1 MIELIFLYTFF
12 TVFTL
17 LKERFILKIK
27 DLLRKI
33 HFFYLFILC
42 TFSICIEPIAAQYKK
57 PLDVKKTNVSKLDS
71 IKNQRAL
78 TIKLLDAQRK
88 RRTDSLAKIQRYK
101 LSKHFKDSV
110 NKKRLQ
116 RTDSIKQVR
125 FAILDA
131 QKQARLRKLDSINL
145 LRNPNYKPQA
155 RPLPNTKQAN
165 IKINLPKNNKRYNDS
180 LLLMQTSIGN
190 KTTKKRL
197 SKADSLQNVRKLLL
211 AEKAAQRKAQMDSIA
226 AVRKQRADSILQIKK
241 SKNEQLEEVK
251 KRKENVAKSNEKK
264 SEEKFK
270 LALELKIQKKREA
283 FSNENMLKKGWY
295 FPRNFIQNLFT
306 RYNYYF
312 NAQKKISEAS
322 ANMDRQCVDK
332 FDTLINIFTYM
343 PKDSSLYAAD
353 MDSIVRKASLGLQIH
368 DPRTKWADDLYFL
381 MGKAYYYKGD
391 YENAIAAFRYAMLV
405 QDLYPT
411 KGKATTKQSGDKL
424 SVVKNKKKGPLGWF
438 AHKPIKNDAILWLC
452 RTLVDNKKFGEA
464 ESVLD
469 LLESDRKTDRFMKGK
484 VALEHAYLAIKDED
498 FVLASDMLAKVT
510 ATKKIAKSTKLRAS
524 FLLGQLSFSQHAY
537 DKAITAYSKTLDYH
551 PNLAMDFE
559 ARKGIALSKVA
570 FGNADSKAL
579 SSLKDMLR
587 DNKYSNYQDQVYYML
602 GKLSLQVDTK
612 NSAITYFQ
620 KGLHLNK
627 IAPAQKA
634 ILYAAL
640 ANVYFDNG
648 NYKNA
653 KIAFDSLD
661 KYKTNAAKHAEVVL
675 ALSRSKVIDEIVIPI
690 RSIKEKDSL
699 LHLAS
704 LSDKEQKAIAKKAIR
719 QLERLQADSV
729 NQNNTVSVSIPT
741 VVTKETSTWYF
752 GNSNQIQLGAAD
764 FKRKWGSRP
773 NVDHWRRIASIGQN
787 NTNLPSEQETK
798 KGVADSSKLNEKG
811 LPSEAYLLSILP
823 KTKVEQERL
832 LNQIQKHYIDLANA
846 YLDNLDDHKNASF
859 TLDTLLKRF
868 PKSIYKPEALYMY
881 YRMALKQNNVR
892 LAQKMVTQ
900 LKDSFSQSKWAML
913 VKPSAEQDWNIQNQ
927 KKMLQQYD
935 AVYDQVNERN
945 FDSAIVA
952 INTINLDKYAD
963 TMKQRIY
970 LLKAISYVGLNKFI
984 VADSFFKS
992 VKPFIKNQSLSDW
1005 VIAVEQQINTH
1016 IKQDTASKQTLL
1028 LKNSASN
1035 TFSIDTNVVFNVI
1048 IYTTIKESLAN
1059 ALKASIKLW
1068 NTNTFK
1074 SSTLKVEGINL
1085 ANGVRIIYVSAFSN
1099 LSGSTQYIS
1108 NLTNSILMK
1117 QIPASDYSMY
1127 PISNLNYS
1135 KITNPDLWFSYF
1147 EFWKSN
1153 FLKK

>member
-1 MIELIFLYTFF
+1 M
-12 TVFTL
+12 
-17 LKERFILKIK
+17 
-27 DLLRKI
+27 LRKI
-33 HFFYLFILC
+33 QFFYLFLFC
-42 TFSICIEPIAAQYKK
+42 LFSISIESVNAQYKK
-57 PLDVKKTNVSKLDS
+57 PLDVKKTSISKLDS
-71 IKNQRAL
+71 IKNQRAIAL
-78 TIKLLDAQRK
+78 KALEVQRK

-101 LSKHFKDSV
+101 LSKHYKDSV
-110 NKKRLQ
+110 TKKRLQ
-116 RTDSIKQVR
+116 KTDSIKRVR
-125 FAILDA
+125 MAALDA
-131 QKQARLRKLDSINL
+131 MKQARLRKLDSINL

-165 IKINLPKNNKRYNDS
+165 SKIDLTKNSKRYNDS
-180 LLLMQTSIGN
+180 LLLMQTSMGN
-190 KTTKKRL
+190 KSTKKRL

-211 AEKAAQRKAQMDSIA
+211 AEKAAQRKLQMDSIA
-226 AVRKQRADSILQIKK
+226 AVRKQKTDSVFQVKK
-241 SKNEQLEEVK
+241 SKNEQLEELK
-251 KRKENVAKSNEKK
+251 KRKENIAKSNEKK

-306 RYNYYF
+306 HYNYHF
-312 NAQKKISEAS
+312 NAQRKIVEAC

-332 FDTLINIFTYM
+332 FDTLINLFTYS

-405 QDLYPT
+405 QDLYPS
-411 KGKATTKQSGDKL
+411 KGKATSKKSDDKL

-438 AHKPIKNDAILWLC
+438 AHKPVKNDAILWLC
-452 RTLVDNKKFGEA
+452 RTLVDNRKYGEA

-498 FVLASDMLAKVT
+498 FVLASDMLSKVT
-510 ATKKIAKSTKLRAS
+510 STKKITKSTKLRAS

-537 DKAITAYSKTLDYH
+537 DNAINAYSKSLDYH

-570 FGNADSKAL
+570 LGNADTKAL
-579 SSLKDMLR
+579 ASLKDMLH

-602 GKLSLQVDTK
+602 GKLSLQVDTR
-612 NSAITYFQ
+612 NSAISYFQ
-620 KGLHLNK
+620 KGLNLSK

-640 ANVYFDNG
+640 ANVYFDLG
-648 NYKNA
+648 SFKNA
-653 KIAFDSLD
+653 KMAFDSLD
-661 KYKTNAAKHAEVVL
+661 KYKSNAAKHAEVVL

-690 RSIKEKDSL
+690 RSIKQKDSL
-699 LHLAS
+699 IHLAN
-704 LSDKEQKAIAKKAIR
+704 LSEKEQKAIIKKTIK
-719 QLERLQADSV
+719 QLERIQADSA

-741 VVTKETSTWYF
+741 IISKETSSWYF
-752 GNSNQIQLGAAD
+752 GNANQMQSGAAD

-773 NVDHWRRIASIGQN
+773 NVDHWRRLASIGQN
-787 NTNLPSEQETK
+787 NTNVSNEQEAK
-798 KGVADSSKLNEKG
+798 KNTSDSSMLTEKG
-811 LPSEAYLLSILP
+811 IPNEAYLLSLLP
-823 KTKVEQERL
+823 KTKVEQEKL
-832 LNQIQKHYIDLANA
+832 LSQIQKHYIDLANA
-846 YLDNLDDHKNASF
+846 YLDNLEDQNNATH
-859 TLDTLLKRF
+859 TLDTMLKRF
-868 PKSIYKPEALYMY
+868 PRSLYKPEALYMY

-892 LAQKMVTQ
+892 LAQRMVTQ

-913 VKPSAEQDWNIQNQ
+913 VKPSAEQDWNVQNQ
-927 KKMLQQYD
+927 KKLLQQYD
-935 AVYDQVNERN
+935 VIYSQVNDRN
-945 FDSAIVA
+945 FDSALVA
-952 INTINLDKYAD
+952 INTINLDKYTD

-970 LLKAISYVGLNKFI
+970 LLKAISYVGINNYI
-984 VADSFFKS
+984 AADSFFKS
-992 VKPFIKNQSLSDW
+992 VKPFIKHQPLADW
-1005 VIAVEQQINTH
+1005 VMAVEQQINAH
-1016 IKQDTASKQTLL
+1016 VKQDTISKQASI
-1028 LKNSASN
+1028 KNSVKYSFSN
-1035 TFSIDTNVVFNVI
+1035 DTNVVFNVV
-1048 IYTTIKESLAN
+1048 IYTTLKEPLAN

-1068 NTNTFK
+1068 NTNTIK
-1074 SSTLKVEGINL
+1074 SNALKVEGINL
-1085 ANGVRIIYVSAFSN
+1085 ANGIHIIYVSSFPN
-1099 LSGSTQYIS
+1099 LLSCTQYIF

-1117 QIPASDYSMY
+1117 QIPASDYAMY

-1135 KITNPDLWFSYF
+1135 SITKPEQWISYF
-1147 EFWKSN
+1147 EFWKAN
-1153 FLKK
+1153 FLRK